1 MDKWNKGIKTGFV
14 SKTPEKTRKKLREMR
29 KGKKHT
35 EGTKKKIGKS
45 HKGKKHYNWKKPA
58 WNRGKSGLKKE
69 KNPAWKGGKVE
80 LSKLIR
86 NCFQYRQWRS
96 DVFTRDGFTCQ
107 ECGKIDCLEAHHID
121 RFIDIIKRN
130 EIKTLEQ
137 ALDCENLWNINN
149 GETLCEECHHRKSP

>member
-1 MDKWNKGIKTGFV
+1 MANKGSFKKGNKLGKKFEKGNKFALGIKWNHSKKT
-14 SKTPEKTRKKLREMR
+14 KEKMSLER
-29 KGKKHT
+29 
-35 EGTKKKIGKS
+35 
-45 HKGKKHYNWKKPA
+45 
-58 WNRGKSGLKKE
+58 RGKN
-69 KNPAWKGGKVE
+69 NPAWRGGISLLVAR
-80 LSKLIR
+80 IR
-86 NCFQYRQWRS
+86 RSFKYRQWRS